1 MTYYKLFWN
10 KYNFSDRSDRSRLPS
25 KDEQNIDKIIS
36 ERDQLRGAIGKL
48 AQLRQH
54 EMESQKNFRV
64 KREEDDELMQKFN
77 NLMIDNSHLR
87 VDNDNKT
94 ALLKQVT

>member
-1 MTYYKLFWN
+1 M
-10 KYNFSDRSDRSRLPS
+10 
-25 KDEQNIDKIIS
+25 
-36 ERDQLRGAIGKL
+36 A
-48 AQLRQH
+48 
-54 EMESQKNFRV
+54 SQKNFRV